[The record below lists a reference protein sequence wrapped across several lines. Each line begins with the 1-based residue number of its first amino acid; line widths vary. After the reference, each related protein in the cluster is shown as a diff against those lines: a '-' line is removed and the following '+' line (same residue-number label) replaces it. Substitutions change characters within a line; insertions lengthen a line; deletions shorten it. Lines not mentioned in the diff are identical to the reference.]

1 MPIKVARDS
10 SRTVAETSRMLSQE
24 ITQIIQTKG
33 TTITIRV
40 EIITVIGEAGLL
52 EDVLITVEETRIR
65 TTITIVSNSNRIK
78 NSSSVPNSSNRQN
91 PSLKIR
97 LQMFQSPLQPE
108 CQTWGPLSSRLRPSS
123 VPFR

>member
-97 LQMFQSPLQPE
+97 LQMSLSPLQPE
-108 CQTWGPLSSRLRPSS
+108 CPTWGPLSSRLRPSS